1 MTHLARNPAPT
12 THFAAKRLVLVMV
25 FCLLAGALP
34 TCAQSPT
41 GAKGPVFS
49 ELPPDLRPDSVAG
62 ALPAPP
68 TNEVSQVDST
78 NVMANLD
85 DKYTLA
91 ISDRL
96 SFRIVEDEEDP
107 KALVVMDSG
116 ELEVPYLGR
125 FAAVGKTCKELARA
139 LKVELEKEY
148 YYQATIIVAVDL
160 MARSRGK
167 VYLVGPVRAPGPQ
180 EIPSD
185 EVLTLS
191 KAILRAGGFNDF
203 ADKQRVKVTRKAEAG
218 GADRVF
224 TVNVGEVLEKGRTE
238 SDLPLKPGD
247 LIYIPERL
255 IRF

>member
-12 THFAAKRLVLVMV
+12 THFAATILVLAALLGV
-25 FCLLAGALP
+25 LAGALP

-49 ELPPDLRPDSVAG
+49 ELPPDLRPESGAG
-62 ALPAPP
+62 ALLVPP
-68 TNEVSQVDST
+68 TNEVSLADST

-139 LKVELEKEY
+139 LKVELEKVY

-203 ADKQRVKVTRKAEAG
+203 ADKQRVKVTRKAEDG